1 MKLFFIL
8 KVAGFTGANLRSPK
22 IARIT
27 GLDTSGIAFNCLF
40 DPNDCLDPSDADFV
54 DEIHSLVSAL
64 PKGHADY
71 YPIPKGKFCIASTIY
86 ISNKV
91 VGGEISSPAHY
102 QVGLRVRLAVTN
114 VFQSHIEY
122 SQWYR
127 RATMDPNFVGV
138 RIPMQLIQ

>member
-1 MKLFFIL
+1 M
-8 KVAGFTGANLRSPK
+8 RSPK

-71 YPIPKGKFCIASTIY
+71 YPIPKGKSCIAST
-86 ISNKV
+86 
-91 VGGEISSPAHY
+91 HH
-102 QVGLRVRLAVTN
+102 QVGLRVRLALTN

-122 SQWYR
+122 NQGYR
-127 RATMDPNFVGV
+127 GATTDPNSVGV
-138 RIPMQLIQ
+138 RLPMQSIQ

>member
-1 MKLFFIL
+1 MTVLNEALFIL

-71 YPIPKGKFCIASTIY
+71 YPIPKG
-86 ISNKV
+86 
-91 VGGEISSPAHY
+91 
-102 QVGLRVRLAVTN
+102 
-114 VFQSHIEY
+114 
-122 SQWYR
+122 
-127 RATMDPNFVGV
+127 
-138 RIPMQLIQ
+138 

>member
-1 MKLFFIL
+1 M
-8 KVAGFTGANLRSPK
+8 RSPK

-71 YPIPKGKFCIASTIY
+71 YPIPKGKFCIAS
-86 ISNKV
+86 
-91 VGGEISSPAHY
+91 AHH
-102 QVGLRVRLAVTN
+102 QVGLRVRPALTN
-114 VFQSHIEY
+114 VFPSHIEY
-122 SQWYR
+122 NQGYR
-127 RATMDPNFVGV
+127 GATTDSNSVGV
-138 RIPMQLIQ
+138 RLPMQLIQRQSLKGNKIKL